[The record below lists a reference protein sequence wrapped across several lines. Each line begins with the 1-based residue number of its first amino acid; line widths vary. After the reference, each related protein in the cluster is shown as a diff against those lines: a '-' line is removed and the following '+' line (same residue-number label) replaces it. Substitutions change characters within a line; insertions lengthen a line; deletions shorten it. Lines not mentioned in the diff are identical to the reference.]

1 MKTRAYIERQ
11 VINDADPNYN
21 HDFYY
26 IYANEGSI
34 SELSFDQ
41 LREIHSLIGK
51 SILERDPES
60 KKS

>member
-11 VINDADPNYN
+11 VINDLDPEYN

-26 IYANEGSI
+26 IYANEESL

-41 LREIHSLIGK
+41 LKDIHSLIGK
-51 SILERDPES
+51 SILEHEN